1 MSDLVRLGAVFG
13 AALLTFAA
21 CSSTPNS
28 AGDDGGVSINGDGD
42 FVGSADGGSNSDSAF
57 GGSGSSSGFSGSSS
71 GTRGGSN
78 SGSSGVSG
86 SSGGGKGGDGGC
98 PASCARLKRCCPML
112 AMIDAGAALVSGC
125 MSIAASCNQAQCD
138 LAVGMS
144 IGGQM
149 CPP

>member
-1 MSDLVRLGAVFG
+1 MANVFRLGAMCG
-13 AALLTFAA
+13 AAVVALAA

-28 AGDDGGVSINGDGD
+28 AGDDGGISINGDGD
-42 FVGSADGGSNSDSAF
+42 FVGSAEGGSNSDSAF

-78 SGSSGVSG
+78 SGSSGAGG
-86 SSGGGKGGDGGC
+86 SSSGVGKGGDGGC

-112 AMIDAGAALVSGC
+112 AMVDAGALVAGC

-144 IGGQM
+144 IGGQT
-149 CPP
+149 CPM